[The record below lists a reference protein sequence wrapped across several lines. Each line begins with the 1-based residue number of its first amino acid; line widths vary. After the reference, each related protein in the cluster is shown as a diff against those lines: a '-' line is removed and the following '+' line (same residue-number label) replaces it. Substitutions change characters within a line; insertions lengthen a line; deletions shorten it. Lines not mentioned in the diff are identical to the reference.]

1 MPASSQHTQNAAKPL
16 DLLFI
21 INPGSG
27 GNTIDW
33 SKEINSFF
41 TGSHHAIELFELPA
55 SCDPS
60 IIRKK
65 IQESK
70 ASRVIAVG
78 GDGTV
83 KLIAE
88 FLVHSEKVLGILP
101 AGSANGLAK
110 ELGISIDPMEALQQC
125 LSAQVKKIHLVKIND
140 ELCIHLSDIGFNA
153 FVVKTFETQK
163 GRGMWGYIKAAW
175 KVLWRHPHMDIK
187 IQSAD
192 EHIERKAAMVV
203 IANATRYGSGAVINP
218 LGRLDDD
225 LFEVVIV
232 KKVSFSEIFKMMVTH
247 RPFDENKT
255 EVFQSRSVDIRS
267 RRKAHFQVDG
277 EYLGKLDKINATV
290 LPQALNVVAPEIE
303 SGN

>member
-1 MPASSQHTQNAAKPL
+1 MPASSPYAQNAGNPL
-16 DLLFI
+16 HFLFV

-27 GNTIDW
+27 QNAIDW
-33 SKEINSFF
+33 PGEIKTFF
-41 TGSHHAIELFELPA
+41 TSSLHTIELFELPE
-55 SCDPS
+55 SCDPAVVK
-60 IIRKK
+60 KK
-65 IQESK
+65 IQGSK

-83 KLIAE
+83 RLVAE
-88 FLVHSEKVLGILP
+88 FLVHSAKALGILP

-110 ELGISIDPMEALQQC
+110 ELGIPIDPQQALQYCVSPHTQ
-125 LSAQVKKIHLVKIND
+125 KIHLVKING

-163 GRGMWGYIKAAW
+163 GRGMWGYIKAAL
-175 KVLWRHPHMDIK
+175 KVLWRHPHMEIR
-187 IQSAD
+187 IQTGK

-203 IANATRYGSGAVINP
+203 IANATKYGSGAVINP

-232 KKVSFSEIFKMMVTH
+232 KKVSLSEIFKMMVTH
-247 RPFDENKT
+247 RPFDEKKT
-255 EVFQSRSVDIRS
+255 EVFQTRSVDIRS

-277 EYLGKLDKINATV
+277 EYLGKVDKIRAEI
-290 LPQALNVVAPEIE
+290 LPAALNVVAAGLQ
-303 SGN
+303 SGD